1 MRRIQWHRWAKMRIT
16 GYKIELV
23 FVVVGTIIGIASL
36 LTTNYIAR
44 QLSDKEKNEIQL
56 WAQAWNMKGQIDR
69 RSQMEG
75 EMILHIINYTTS
87 IPAIITDDHLRLIYS
102 QSIDQSKFSTP
113 AKLRRL
119 LERMANSDHKPIEI
133 VSGNQ
138 VFIVFYDDSTLLKV
152 IYFFPYIQ
160 LAVIFIFIGFAY
172 ITFRSSQN
180 NEQNKVWIGMA
191 KETAHQLGTPI
202 SSLMGWVEYLRGDS
216 HNEMVTGEMSRDI
229 DRLRKVADRFSKIGS
244 SEQLTA
250 GNLYES
256 VANTVSYFRSRIP
269 RNVTLEFDECCA
281 EPHGVMLN
289 GALFEWV
296 MENLL
301 KNALDALGGKGS
313 IVVSVSCSGLWMVVD
328 VTDTGRGI
336 AKSNFNNIFRPGFT
350 TKTRGW
356 GLGLSLSKRIIEEYH
371 FGRIFVKESEIDR
384 GTTIRIMLKKI

>member
-1 MRRIQWHRWAKMRIT
+1 MRLTSYRA
-16 GYKIELV
+16 ELA
-23 FVVVGTIIGIASL
+23 FVIVGTIIGIASL
-36 LTTNYIAR
+36 LFINYVAK
-44 QLSDKEKNEIQL
+44 QLSEKEKNEIKL
-56 WAQAWNMKGQIDR
+56 WAQAWNMKGQMDR

-87 IPAIITDDHLRLIYS
+87 IPAIITDDHLRLVYS
-102 QSIDQSKFSTP
+102 QSIDAEKFSTP
-113 AKLRRL
+113 KKLRRL
-119 LERMANSDHKPIEI
+119 LERMANSDHTPIEI
-133 VSGNQ
+133 LSGNQ
-138 VFIVFYDDSTLLKV
+138 TFIVFYDDSTLLKV

-160 LAVIFIFIGFAY
+160 ITVIFIFIGFAY

-202 SSLMGWVEYLRGDS
+202 SSLLGWVEYLKADQS
-216 HNEMVTGEMSRDI
+216 KDLVTSEMSRDI
-229 DRLRKVADRFSKIGS
+229 ARLMKVADRFSKIGS
-244 SEQLTA
+244 SDQLVV
-250 GNLYES
+250 GNLFET
-256 VANTVSYFRSRIP
+256 VGATVSYFRSRIP
-269 RNVTLEFDECCA
+269 KNVTIEFDECCA

-301 KNALDALGGKGS
+301 KNALDAMGGHGV
-313 IVVSVSCSGLWMVVD
+313 ITVAISCSGPWMTVD
-328 VTDTGRGI
+328 VKDTGRGI

-371 FGRIFVKESEIDR
+371 LGRIFVKESEIDN